1 MRNSPKTDHCP
12 TGSGRSKTRN
22 KVEHAQRDVIREQKQ
37 VVSEHEEVKHQQQ
50 ILIEKRDAEIAVLR
64 SAVERLE
71 LTKKHLNGVIS
82 DQEQTIRDQLKLI
95 QRQALLVAE
104 SFVEVPLAKNGTRVT
119 KPK

>member
-1 MRNSPKTDHCP
+1 M
-12 TGSGRSKTRN
+12 N
-22 KVEHAQRDVIREQKQ
+22 KVEHAQRDVIRELKQ

-104 SFVEVPLAKNGTRVT
+104 SFVEVPLAKNGTRVP